1 MAGQAFDAALRD
13 AQLGRAE
20 GFAILYQRH
29 QPALLRTLLGLSPD
43 HADQLAVETWRHV
56 ARDLAG
62 YSGDEHGF
70 RAWVITLGRLR
81 LGDALRHTPRVRAS
95 DGQPGEGGGPG
106 PATDPTTEA
115 IGLVRHL
122 PPAQAEAVLLRVV
135 GGLDALT
142 LADRMRSSH
151 GDARALYCAG
161 LVALSRRWTTPHA
174 DLGAGRASPPAATVV
189 RLDAVASRLDP
200 DRVEA
205 LLDDASF
212 EPEGATE
219 VRIADLVAVLR
230 APARESELV
239 GEPAALAAY
248 ESTPPTRSRQRRAA
262 QHTAMIVA
270 VGFAVTLTTATAAAA
285 VTGSL
290 PRGVQELAHTLVG
303 APAPP
308 PVSVVAAPPAPAPAA
323 PSPSSVPAA
332 PPTAA
337 ARPPMVRAITKPRL
351 AVSRPAAPAKS
362 TVTVSPTPSPSAAPS
377 VSPSPSPPAPVDVPS
392 PSPST
397 APPTDPATTAPAEVE
412 PASDPVALCQAWQA
426 AQAAGRP
433 QAPGLL
439 ALLDQLAGTPEQIQS
454 YCDLTLGSA
463 SPTPAPSP
471 PPVAEQVTAAT
482 PQASTPATGSSS
494 EP

>member
-1 MAGQAFDAALRD
+1 M
-13 AQLGRAE
+13 
-20 GFAILYQRH
+20 
-29 QPALLRTLLGLSPD
+29 LRTLLGLSPD
-43 HADQLAVETWRHV
+43 RADRLAAETWRHV

-70 RAWVITLGRLR
+70 RALGRSR
-81 LGDALRHTPRVRAS
+81 SGGSASATPCVTPAPPPVRPARRPGRRSRHRP
-95 DGQPGEGGGPG
+95 P
-106 PATDPTTEA
+106 DPTTQA
-115 IGLVRHL
+115 IALVRRL

-161 LVALSRRWTTPHA
+161 LVALSRRWTSRRPTSVPA
-174 DLGAGRASPPAATVV
+174 VRRRRRDRRAARGGV
-189 RLDAVASRLDP
+189 SRLDP

-205 LLDDASF
+205 LLDDPSF

-290 PRGVQELAHTLVG
+290 PRGVQEFAHTLVG
-303 APAPP
+303 APAPAGLRGRCTACARP
-308 PVSVVAAPPAPAPAA
+308 CRTD
-323 PSPSSVPAA
+323 PSSVPAA
-332 PPTAA
+332 RRRQPPAH
-337 ARPPMVRAITKPRL
+337 RWCG
-351 AVSRPAAPAKS
+351 
-362 TVTVSPTPSPSAAPS
+362 PSPS
-377 VSPSPSPPAPVDVPS
+377 
-392 PSPST
+392 
-397 APPTDPATTAPAEVE
+397 
-412 PASDPVALCQAWQA
+412 
-426 AQAAGRP
+426 R
-433 QAPGLL
+433 
-439 ALLDQLAGTPEQIQS
+439 
-454 YCDLTLGSA
+454 GSL
-463 SPTPAPSP
+463 
-471 PPVAEQVTAAT
+471 
-482 PQASTPATGSSS
+482 
-494 EP
+494 